1 MYSIKKLFTKAIE
14 EIPPLAKAALVLRHL
29 AAGDQ
34 RAADE
39 VLDSVPLKHY
49 AMPDQETM
57 RPLKIMGFAI
67 LFWTSEQN
75 RLMAG
80 LFACLWGSTMELHR
94 GGMSLA
100 DRLRRVDKQIDP
112 LMFIQGR
119 LLALDKALKSFCAKN
134 SLDISVVSQL
144 TGATPFAQMPE
155 QCLALIADEN
165 GLDAEE
171 LRKTVDM
178 EAFSILMPEVT
189 VDEPYLIQIE
199 RMMGA
204 LP

>member
-1 MYSIKKLFTKAIE
+1 
-14 EIPPLAKAALVLRHL
+14 
-29 AAGDQ
+29 
-34 RAADE
+34 
-39 VLDSVPLKHY
+39 
-49 AMPDQETM
+49 
-57 RPLKIMGFAI
+57 
-67 LFWTSEQN
+67 
-75 RLMAG
+75 
-80 LFACLWGSTMELHR
+80 MELHR